1 MLNAPTYQDVLNA
14 ARRIDGH
21 AIKTPL
27 LTSHILDEICGAR
40 VFLKAENLQR
50 TGSFKFRGAMNSV
63 SAYLEQ
69 NPDLAKRGVIACSSG
84 NHAQGIAEAARLMH
98 VPATIVM
105 PFDAPK
111 IKVERTRRSG
121 ATVLFFDRAN
131 EDRDEITNA
140 KAEEM
145 GAVLIHPYN
154 NPYVMAGQGT
164 CALEAA
170 NFFDE
175 NDIELNRVFACT
187 GGGGLSAG
195 IALVTQQRFSDAHF
209 HTVEPE
215 GFDDYS
221 RSLKEG
227 ERLANASTVGSICD
241 AIITPTPGELSF
253 SILKDYA
260 AQGLVISDEEALR
273 AVAFAFNEL
282 KVVVEPGGAAALA
295 SLLSKKIDIQGES
308 VLVTLSGG
316 NIDPEMMRKALSLGA
331 SS

>member
-1 MLNAPTYQDVLNA
+1 MLNPPIYQDVINA
-14 ARRIDGH
+14 ARRIKGH

-27 LTSHILDEICGAR
+27 LTSHILDEMCGAR
-40 VFLKAENLQR
+40 VYLKAENLQR

-63 SAYLEQ
+63 TAYLEQ
-69 NPDLAKRGVIACSSG
+69 EAELAKRGVIACSSG
-84 NHAQGIAEAARLMH
+84 NHAQGIAEAARLLN
-98 VPATIVM
+98 VPATIIM

-121 ATVLFFDRAN
+121 ATVLFYDRAK
-131 EDRDEITNA
+131 EDRDEVTNA
-140 KAEEM
+140 KAEEL

-164 CALEAA
+164 CALEAVG
-170 NFFDE
+170 FFEE
-175 NDIELNRVFACT
+175 NDIELDRVFACT

-195 IALVTQQRFSDAHF
+195 IALVMQERFSKAQF

-221 RSLKEG
+221 RSLESG
-227 ERLANASTVGSICD
+227 ERLTNATTVGSICD

-253 SILKDYA
+253 SILKGYA
-260 AQGLVISDEEALR
+260 AEGLVISDEEALR

-295 SLLSKKIDIQGES
+295 ALLSNKIDIQGET

-316 NIDPEMMRKALSLGA
+316 NIDPEMMRKALLLGG
-331 SS
+331 S

>member
-1 MLNAPTYQDVLNA
+1 MLNPPIYQDVINA
-14 ARRIDGH
+14 ARRIKGY

-27 LTSHILDEICGAR
+27 LTSHILDEVCGAR
-40 VFLKAENLQR
+40 VYLKAENLQR

-63 SAYLEQ
+63 TAYLEQ

-84 NHAQGIAEAARLMH
+84 NHAQGIAEAARLLN
-98 VPATIVM
+98 VPATIIM

-121 ATVLFFDRAN
+121 ATVLFYDRAK
-131 EDRDEITNA
+131 EDRDEVTNA
-140 KAEEM
+140 KAEEL

-164 CALEAA
+164 CALEAVE
-170 NFFDE
+170 FFNA
-175 NDIELNRVFACT
+175 NDIELDRVFACT

-195 IALVTQQRFSDAHF
+195 IALVMQERFSKARF

-221 RSLKEG
+221 RSLVSG
-227 ERLANASTVGSICD
+227 ERVENATTVGSICD
-241 AIITPTPGELSF
+241 AIITPTPGELGF

-260 AQGLVISDEEALR
+260 SQGLVISDEEALR

-295 SLLSKKIDIQGES
+295 ALLSNKIDIQGETA
-308 VLVTLSGG
+308 LLTLSGG
-316 NIDPEMMRKALSLGA
+316 NIDPEMMRKALSLGG
-331 SS
+331 S

>member
-1 MLNAPTYQDVLNA
+1 MLNPPTYQDVINA

-21 AIKTPL
+21 AAKTPL
-27 LTSHILDEICGAR
+27 LTSHILDDLCGAR
-40 VFLKAENLQR
+40 VYLKAENLQR

-63 SAYLEQ
+63 TAYLEQ
-69 NPDLAKRGVIACSSG
+69 NADLAKRGVIACSSG
-84 NHAQGIAEAARLMH
+84 NHAQGIAEAARLLK
-98 VPATIVM
+98 VPATIIM
-105 PFDAPK
+105 PSDAPK

-121 ATVLFFDRAN
+121 ATVLFYDRAK
-131 EDRDEITNA
+131 EDRDDVTNA
-140 KAEEM
+140 KAEEL

-170 NFFDE
+170 EFFNA
-175 NDIELNRVFACT
+175 NDIELDRVFACT

-195 IALVTQQRFSDAHF
+195 IALVIQQHFPKAQF
-209 HTVEPE
+209 HTVEPD

-221 RSLKEG
+221 RSLVSG
-227 ERLANASTVGSICD
+227 EQLTNATTVGSICD
-241 AIITPTPGELSF
+241 AIITPSPGELSF

-260 AQGLVISDEEALR
+260 AEGLVISDEEALQ

-295 SLLSKKIDIQGES
+295 ALLSNKMDIQGET

-316 NIDPEMMRKALSLGA
+316 NIDPEMMRKALSLE

>member
-1 MLNAPTYQDVLNA
+1 MLNLPNYQDVLDA
-14 ARRIDGH
+14 ARRIEGH

-27 LTSHILDEICGAR
+27 LRSNILDDLCGAR

-63 SAYLEQ
+63 TAYLEQ

-84 NHAQGIAEAARLMH
+84 NHAQGIAEAARLLN

-111 IKVERTRRSG
+111 IKVDRTRRSG

-131 EDRDEITNA
+131 EDRDVVTNA
-140 KAEEM
+140 KAEEL
-145 GAVLIHPYN
+145 GAVLIHPFN

-164 CALEAA
+164 CALEAVD
-170 NFFDE
+170 FFDE
-175 NDIELNRVFACT
+175 TDIELSRVFACT

-195 IALVTQQRFSDAHF
+195 IALVTQHRFPNARF

-221 RSLKEG
+221 RSLAKG
-227 ERLANASTVGSICD
+227 ERVENATTVGSICD

-260 AQGLVISDEEALR
+260 AEGLVISDEEALR

-282 KVVVEPGGAAALA
+282 KIVVEPGGAAALA
-295 SLLSKKIDIQGES
+295 SLLSQKIDIQGET

-316 NIDPEMMRKALSLGA
+316 NIDPEMMSKALSLGA
-331 SS
+331 PS

>member
-1 MLNAPTYQDVLNA
+1 MLNTPTYQDVLKA
-14 ARRIDGH
+14 THRIAGH

-27 LTSHILDEICGAR
+27 LTSNILDDLCGGR

-69 NPDLAKRGVIACSSG
+69 NPDLAKSGVIACSSG
-84 NHAQGIAEAARLMH
+84 NHAQGIAEAARLLNI
-98 VPATIVM
+98 PATIIM
-105 PFDAPK
+105 PFDAPQ
-111 IKVERTRRSG
+111 IKVDRTRRSG

-131 EDRDEITNA
+131 EDRDVVTNA
-140 KAEEM
+140 KAEEL

-164 CALEAA
+164 CALEAID
-170 NFFDE
+170 FFDD
-175 NDIELNRVFACT
+175 NDIDLNRVFACT

-195 IALVTQQRFSDAHF
+195 IATVLKERLPKVKF

-215 GFDDYS
+215 DFDDYS
-221 RSLKEG
+221 RSLVKG
-227 ERLANASTVGSICD
+227 ERVANPTTVGSICD

-260 AQGLVISDEEALR
+260 SQGLTISDEDALR

-295 SLLSKKIDIQGES
+295 ALLSKKIDIRGET

-316 NIDPEMMRKALSLGA
+316 NIDPEMMQKALSLEA
-331 SS
+331 SR

>member
-1 MLNAPTYQDVLNA
+1 MTSAPTYQDVLNA
-14 ARRIDGH
+14 ARRIDGA

-27 LTSHILDEICGAR
+27 LTSNILDDFCGAR

-63 SAYLEQ
+63 TAYLEE
-69 NPDLAKRGVIACSSG
+69 NPDLAKSGVIACSSG
-84 NHAQGIAEAARLMH
+84 NHAQGIAEAARLLNI
-98 VPATIVM
+98 PATIIM
-105 PFDAPK
+105 PSDAPQ
-111 IKVERTRRSG
+111 IKVARTRRSG
-121 ATVLFFDRAN
+121 ATVLFYDRAK
-131 EDRDEITNA
+131 EDRDVVTNA
-140 KAEEM
+140 KAEEL

-170 NFFDE
+170 DFFNA
-175 NDIELNRVFACT
+175 NDIELDRVFACT

-195 IALVTQQRFSDAHF
+195 IALVMQERFSKAQF

-221 RSLKEG
+221 RSLVSG
-227 ERLANASTVGSICD
+227 ERLTNATTVGSICD
-241 AIITPTPGELSF
+241 AIITPSPGELSF
-253 SILKDYA
+253 SILKDFA
-260 AQGLVISDEEALR
+260 AEGLVITDDDALR

-282 KVVVEPGGAAALA
+282 KTVVEPGGAAALA
-295 SLLSKKIDIQGES
+295 SLLSNKIDVRGET

-316 NIDPEMMRKALSLGA
+316 NIDPEMMHKALALD
-331 SS
+331 

>member
-1 MLNAPTYQDVLNA
+1 MLNPPTYQDVLNA

-27 LTSHILDEICGAR
+27 LTSNILNDLCGAQ

-63 SAYLEQ
+63 TAYLEQ
-69 NPDLAKRGVIACSSG
+69 NPDLAKSGVIACSSG
-84 NHAQGIAEAARLMH
+84 NHAQGIAEAGRLLNI
-98 VPATIVM
+98 PTTIIM
-105 PFDAPK
+105 PSDAPQ
-111 IKVERTRRSG
+111 IKVDRTRRSG
-121 ATVLFFDRAN
+121 ATVLFFDRAK
-131 EDRDEITNA
+131 EDRDVVTNA
-140 KAEEM
+140 KADEL

-164 CALEAA
+164 CALEATD
-170 NFFDE
+170 FFKA
-175 NDIELNRVFACT
+175 NDIELDRVFVCA

-195 IALVTQQRFSDAHF
+195 VALVMQERFSKARF

-221 RSLKEG
+221 RSLVKG
-227 ERLANASTVGSICD
+227 ERVANATTVGSICD

-260 AQGLVISDEEALR
+260 AEGLVISDEDALR

-282 KVVVEPGGAAALA
+282 KIVVEPGGAAALA
-295 SLLSKKIDIQGES
+295 SVLSKKVDIRGET

-316 NIDPEMMRKALSLGA
+316 NIDPDMMQKALSL
-331 SS
+331 